1 MSKVEQMIAEQQ
13 KGLEYTDVYT
23 VGEQLKDICRR
34 EPHCAKLLEE
44 DLKNKSMSL
53 EAAANKI
60 KAWADEQHRKGGAN
74 RRNAVGVPGSVAEK
88 ILREFYGLPDAMPE
102 AQEEPA
108 AEPSA
113 PVLDLA
119 SFF

>member
-1 MSKVEQMIAEQQ
+1 MDNINELISGLQ
-13 KGLEYTDVYT
+13 KGLEGTPEYM
-23 VGEQLKDICRR
+23 VGQQLKDICKDKA
-34 EPHCAKLLEE
+34 CAKIVAE
-44 DLKNKSMSL
+44 DLKNKSMGL
-53 EAAANKI
+53 KAAAERI
-60 KAWADEQHRKGGAN
+60 KAWADEQHKKKGGSCIC
-74 RRNAVGVPGSVAEK
+74 VPPDVAEK

-102 AQEEPA
+102 APAEPV

>member
-1 MSKVEQMIAEQQ
+1 MENINELISGLQ
-13 KGLEYTDVYT
+13 KGLEGTPEYM
-23 VGEQLKDICRR
+23 VGQQLKDICKDKA
-34 EPHCAKLLEE
+34 CAKIVAE
-44 DLKNKSMSL
+44 DLKNKSMGL
-53 EAAANKI
+53 KAAAGRI
-60 KAWADEQHRKGGAN
+60 KAWADDQHKKKGGSCIC
-74 RRNAVGVPGSVAEK
+74 VPPDVAEK

-102 AQEEPA
+102 APAEPV

>member
-1 MSKVEQMIAEQQ
+1 MENINEVISGLQ
-13 KGLEYTDVYT
+13 KGLEGTPEYM
-23 VGEQLKDICRR
+23 VGQQLKDICKDKA
-34 EPHCAKLLEE
+34 CAKIVAE

-53 EAAANKI
+53 HAAAEKI
-60 KAWADEQHRKGGAN
+60 EDWADEQHRKKGGSCIC
-74 RRNAVGVPGSVAEK
+74 VPPDGAEK

-102 AQEEPA
+102 AQAEPVAEPA
-108 AEPSA
+108 A

>member
-13 KGLEYTDVYT
+13 KGFEYTDVYT
-23 VGEQLKDICRR
+23 VGEQLK
-34 EPHCAKLLEE
+34 EE

-102 AQEEPA
+102 DQTEPA
-108 AEPSA
+108 AEPAA

>member
-1 MSKVEQMIAEQQ
+1 MENINELISGLQ
-13 KGLEYTDVYT
+13 KGLEGTDAYI
-23 VGEQLKDICRR
+23 VGQHLKDICRDKT
-34 EPHCAKLLEE
+34 CAAIVAE
-44 DLKNKSMSL
+44 DLKNKGMGL
-53 EAAANKI
+53 NVAAGKI
-60 KAWADEQHRKGGAN
+60 KAWSDAQHKKRGGDC
-74 RRNAVGVPGSVAEK
+74 VCVTTDVAEK

>member
-1 MSKVEQMIAEQQ
+1 MENINELISGLQ
-13 KGLEYTDVYT
+13 KGLEGTPEYM
-23 VGEQLKDICRR
+23 VGQQLKDICRDKA
-34 EPHCAKLLEE
+34 CAKIVAE
-44 DLKNKSMSL
+44 DLKNKSMGL
-53 EAAANKI
+53 KAAAGRI
-60 KAWADEQHRKGGAN
+60 KAWADDQHRKKDGSCIC
-74 RRNAVGVPGSVAEK
+74 VPPDAAEK

-108 AEPSA
+108 EEPSA